1 MIVFVCLVNTRWTCD
16 IPLTRWES
24 ALSCWSHRT
33 CSVPP
38 GHLSDETRG
47 EELRG
52 EGGDGKMNWSMF
64 VRSRGA
70 ITNQIWSPGLSV
82 RKNWFKIIELTSFLF
97 LNWLKEKWRKSIFL
111 IFMFDSLNVAC
122 LWRINFVTRI
132 RIQRSIPHWIIL
144 RMLFT
149 TSSLDISAVTSSP
162 SMSDSSPPFLSNF
175 AKS

>member
-1 MIVFVCLVNTRWTCD
+1 MSVLGCLVNTRWTYD
-16 IPLTRWES
+16 IPLTRVGS
-24 ALSCWSHRT
+24 KLLVSQDLLGAPWSP
-33 CSVPP
+33 VWWDQ
-38 GHLSDETRG
+38 GWGAE
-47 EELRG
+47 G

-70 ITNQIWSPGLSV
+70 ITDQIWSPRLSV
-82 RKNWFKIIELTSFLF
+82 RRNWFKIIELTSVLF
-97 LNWLKEKWRKSIFL
+97 LNRLKEKWRKSIFL

-132 RIQRSIPHWIIL
+132 RIQRRIPQWIIL